1 MRHTVGEEAGQNKTI
16 RSGKREFVP
25 RRHDRMRFSPNR
37 LYIEEYVKCANCGV
51 LIYEEQGAKKLQT
64 ITKDGKV
71 YCSHW
76 CLDWEQARET
86 GKPAAVARAHSP

>member
-1 MRHTVGEEAGQNKTI
+1 
-16 RSGKREFVP
+16 
-25 RRHDRMRFSPNR
+25 MRFAPNR

-51 LIYEEQGAKKLQT
+51 LIYEEQGAKKPQT

-71 YCSHW
+71 YCSQW

-86 GKPAAVARAHSP
+86 